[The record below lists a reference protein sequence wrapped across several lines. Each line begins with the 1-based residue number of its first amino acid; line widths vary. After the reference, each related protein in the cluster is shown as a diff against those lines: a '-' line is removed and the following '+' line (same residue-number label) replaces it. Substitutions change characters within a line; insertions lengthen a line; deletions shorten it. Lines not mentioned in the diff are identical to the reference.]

1 MKKNVYLS
9 GQFLIQLATGLYFA
23 LTGLM
28 GIMGYDSGA
37 NQIFNSFNK
46 LMGNSNYL
54 PLIIAIVFL
63 VAGLGLIGGLF
74 VTNTNR
80 MIYLIVF
87 ILWIVFIVMNYFTDN
102 FMEPD
107 LLPWLKDLS
116 LQLIILAGLWNT
128 TQKVK

>member
-9 GQFLIQLATGLYFA
+9 GQILIQLATGLYFA

-28 GIMGYDSGA
+28 GIMGYDSGT
-37 NQIFNSFNK
+37 NQLFNSFNK

-54 PLIIAIVFL
+54 PLIIAILFL
-63 VAGLGLIGGLF
+63 VAGLGLVGGLF
-74 VTNTNR
+74 ITIKNR
-80 MIYLIVF
+80 LIYLIVF
-87 ILWIVFIVMNYFTDN
+87 ILWIVFIVMNYFTEN
-102 FMEPD
+102 FMKPD

-128 TQKVK
+128 TQKIK

>member
-23 LTGLM
+23 LTGLL
-28 GIMGYDSGA
+28 GIMGYNSGA
-37 NQIFNSFNK
+37 NQLFNDFNK
-46 LMGNSNYL
+46 LMGKNNYL

-74 VTNTNR
+74 ITIKNR
-80 MIYLIVF
+80 LIYLIVF
-87 ILWIVFIVMNYFTDN
+87 VLWIVFIIMNYFTDN
-102 FMEPD
+102 FMKPD

-128 TQKVK
+128 TQKIK

>member
-9 GQFLIQLATGLYFA
+9 GQILIQLATGLYFA

-28 GIMGYDSGA
+28 GIMGYDSGT
-37 NQIFNSFNK
+37 NQLFNSFNK

-54 PLIIAIVFL
+54 PLIIAILFL
-63 VAGLGLIGGLF
+63 VAGLGLVGGLF
-74 VTNTNR
+74 ITIKNR
-80 MIYLIVF
+80 LIYLIVF
-87 ILWIVFIVMNYFTDN
+87 ILWIIFIVMNYFTEN
-102 FMEPD
+102 FMKPD

-128 TQKVK
+128 TQKIK